1 MKVIMCLVGEQLIVE
16 HFCALSSLSRT
27 CNDIITSVKY
37 VGFLWC
43 IITHNPIDHIIWT
56 NYSKCSPKQRLYLL
70 HINPVWISGLWL
82 HFNTEGTTW
91 ISGSEH
97 NWSWEK
103 KKAAGEQRETLE
115 PLAFPS
121 LRVVFTTETIQKAW
135 ERPSDLSTVVL
146 SPRSE
151 SAKVSQSDSKSKESG
166 HKREKEKRDRRRNS
180 LRSVLA
186 RARRGRHLYARLNFG
201 ALAFSD

>member
-1 MKVIMCLVGEQLIVE
+1 MCLVGEQLIVE

-27 CNDIITSVKY
+27 CNDIITSVKN

-121 LRVVFTTETIQKAW
+121 LRVVFTTETIQKSMRAAQW
-135 ERPSDLSTVVL
+135 FVNRGV
-146 SPRSE
+146 
-151 SAKVSQSDSKSKESG
+151 VSQERERESKSERQQEQG
-166 HKREKEKRDRRRNS
+166 EW
-180 LRSVLA
+180 A
-186 RARRGRHLYARLNFG
+186 
-201 ALAFSD
+201 